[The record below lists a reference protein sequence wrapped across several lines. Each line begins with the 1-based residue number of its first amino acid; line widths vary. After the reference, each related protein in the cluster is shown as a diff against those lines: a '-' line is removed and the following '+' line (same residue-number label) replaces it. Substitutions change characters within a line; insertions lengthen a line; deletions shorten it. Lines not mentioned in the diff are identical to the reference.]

1 MKEITLDVGF
11 NPSSISNK
19 SLSVVVIEQATLH
32 GEVGMHITRHKIH
45 RNLYEIKPKIF
56 ENI

>member
-1 MKEITLDVGF
+1 MMKEITLDVGF

-32 GEVGMHITRHKIH
+32 GEVGMHLTGHKSI
-45 RNLYEIKPKIF
+45 EIYMK
-56 ENI
+56 